1 VRAYKISRRFD
12 QDISAVFACFYLR
25 RADGSSDAP
34 VGTIRIGC
42 GGVAAT
48 PKRAT
53 RCEEALAGEPWNEA
67 TLAGGEAAL
76 ESEFEPITDMR
87 ASDAYRR
94 AVLRNLL
101 RRFFLEVRGESRTRA
116 IEYETP

>member
-1 VRAYKISRRFD
+1 
-12 QDISAVFACFYLR
+12 
-25 RADGSSDAP
+25 
-34 VGTIRIGC
+34 
-42 GGVAAT
+42 
-48 PKRAT
+48 
-53 RCEEALAGEPWNEA
+53 
-67 TLAGGEAAL
+67 
-76 ESEFEPITDMR
+76 MR